1 MREIKFRAWHKLHK
15 ELVYFDKK
23 KLCKDS
29 FQQQHL
35 CNSMRGDHGDA
46 LMQFTGLQDKNG
58 VDIYEGDI
66 VTGDYSNLSVDYSKQ
81 GEVMMGY
88 THDSNGWSCRKTYG
102 WVTSNGSSLADLEEC
117 LIIGNIHENPE
128 LLELN
133 HE

>member
-15 ELVYFDKK
+15 EMVYFDKE

-35 CNSMRGDHGDA
+35 CNLMRGDHGDV

-66 VTGDYSNLSVDYSKQ
+66 VRCPAHSGVVASHRSSYGFTSVGHIAFAPFFEFAGYEF
-81 GEVMMGY
+81 EV
-88 THDSNGWSCRKTYG
+88 
-102 WVTSNGSSLADLEEC
+102 
-117 LIIGNIHENPE
+117 IGNIYVNP
-128 LLELN
+128 N
-133 HE
+133 YWI